1 MKIILVKNRFV
12 FGLLDTIQALEIGA
26 VETLILWENL
36 DIMRTTS
43 LDKISGNVKVKFQR
57 EKLCEQYFDLD
68 NTMSL
73 VEWLSNNYKKFG
85 CALEF
90 ITNKSQEG
98 SQFVK
103 GFGGIGGILRYQIN
117 MNNSSFI
124 ENEVIKEKDCDW
136 DTDFDFI

>member
-1 MKIILVKNRFV
+1 MGFNQAIENSAESLSNVRFIQEQKLICRFFDEIAKDTKRFV

-26 VETLILWENL
+26 VETLILWESL

-68 NTMSL
+68 DTMSL

-103 GFGGIGGILRYQIN
+103 
-117 MNNSSFI
+117 
-124 ENEVIKEKDCDW
+124 
-136 DTDFDFI
+136 